1 MMPLQRLDACR
12 ALFQL
17 VARRQRAL
25 VLNESTGSVQSGGGS
40 SVARLG
46 GSVGEAFAEGCTG
59 ERGTDGAAGGFRVR
73 AASKISAV
81 LPPTTSRPP
90 TSDPIATQSRN
101 DSLAPRSMS
110 AAMPREPSAFM
121 TTTDQSPSRTFQV
134 TVCVPTPEAEA

>member
-81 LPPTTSRPP
+81 LPPTTSN
-90 TSDPIATQSRN
+90 PIATQSRN